1 MPASLES
8 PGSQGQSSKQ
18 QYDPE
23 DLIEIWE
30 TAEDIQETHAI
41 IL

>member
-23 DLIEIWE
+23 DTEIRE
-30 TAEDIQETHAI
+30 MAQDIQETHAI